1 MDGSILRKFVDL
13 HLKPPADA
21 NVHRMMLELAIRLGF
36 RGLGV
41 VLEGKADESVEE
53 TASDPRLDIVS
64 RVDLK
69 PRNPRELTAALG
81 RVRGRFEVV
90 AVECQNKSVARQAAK
105 DNRVDVLNFPVSV
118 QARRRAGFD
127 RQEAS
132 LAAGSNCTYEINVF
146 DLLGKGPMV
155 VSGLLSIVREEVYNA
170 KRCAVPIVVSS
181 GAGDP
186 LHMRGPRG
194 LAAILGLL
202 NIGEE
207 EGLDTV
213 STNPWRI
220 IEANREKFGQGFVVP
235 GVRVV

>member
-1 MDGSILRKFVDL
+1 MDGSVLRKFVDL

-21 NVHRMMLELAIRLGF
+21 IGRRRMLELAARLGF
-36 RGLGV
+36 SGLGV
-41 VLEGKADESVEE
+41 VLEGKADESVGDI
-53 TASDPRLDIVS
+53 TSDKRLDIVS

-69 PRNPRELTAALG
+69 PNSPRELTAALG
-81 RVRGRFEVV
+81 RVRRRFEVV
-90 AVECQNKSVARQAAK
+90 AVDCKSKSVARQAAK

-132 LAAGSNCTYEINVF
+132 LAAGSNCMYEINVS

-155 VSGLLSIVREEVYNA
+155 VSGFLSIIREEVHNA
-170 KRCAVPIVVSS
+170 KRYAVPIVVSS

-186 LHMRGPRG
+186 LHMREPRG
-194 LAAILGLL
+194 LAAVLCLL
-202 NIGEE
+202 DIGEE

-213 STNPWRI
+213 STNPSMI
-220 IEANREKFGQGFVVP
+220 IEANREKSGQRFVAP